1 MKFNKV
7 LRWFY
12 EQWSLRVP
20 PFHPWAPWRR
30 PAAQAAGG
38 AMVCLLPPY
47 PHCSRRP
54 SKVWVGVLSLQ
65 RKVVKWHLPRSSLSP
80 FRASCFG
87 PDAQE
92 AQRFCSQRQNG
103 VDEVI
108 NTLAMSSR
116 EELAI
121 GLSKRC
127 HVSSLPVEA
136 LLHIGATDY
145 HCISSLSLPSFELS
159 LCPCSQLCARQF
171 QPEVLGQLQPNRPQ
185 VGPRSLHYL

>member
-1 MKFNKV
+1 
-7 LRWFY
+7 
-12 EQWSLRVP
+12 
-20 PFHPWAPWRR
+20 
-30 PAAQAAGG
+30 
-38 AMVCLLPPY
+38 MVCLLPPY
-47 PHCSRRP
+47 PHCSLQP
-54 SKVWVGVLSLQ
+54 SKVCNPWVGVLSLQ

-92 AQRFCSQRQNG
+92 AQQFCSQRQND

-108 NTLAMSSR
+108 NTLAVSSQ

-136 LLHIGATDY
+136 LLHIEATDY

-185 VGPRSLHYL
+185 MGPRSLHYL